1 MKFKNVKLRNKII
14 VLALFIILVF
24 TALIVFYIIPT
35 VSNIIEDRTMVK
47 LQELTDLPY
56 SEMQRQYDLYE
67 SGEKTLEQAQQDV
80 LEFTRNLRYSE
91 VEYFWINNIEGM
103 MLMHPIAEQLVD
115 TNVIGLEDPDGKLF
129 FREMIDVVKRDGEGI
144 VRYQWPKPGKDL
156 PQPKISFVKGF
167 EQWDWIVGTGVY
179 VDDLQEIKN
188 DIYGNVLII
197 SFIIIIFS
205 VGLILLIVIPL
216 NKTLKEIILHTNK
229 YKSLDFRESIGINSK
244 DELGEISMA
253 FDKVSEGLRELLQN
267 MIETSDELTQD
278 ALTMAKDVA
287 VLNQSSDKT
296 LSSTTDIS
304 AVIEETT
311 AATHTVASTVDEIK
325 EAITVVA
332 EKATEGADQA
342 SDVSKRAV
350 QLKED
355 AVNSKKDASNMYQ
368 DVKNRLAVAIED
380 AKDVSKIGKLLE
392 EILNITSQTNLLALN
407 ASIEAARAG
416 EAGKGFAVVADE
428 VGKLAEASANMV
440 EDSQK
445 TVDGIQKSVN
455 TLIDDANGILEF
467 MDSKVMSDYDK
478 LNDIGD
484 RYTGD
489 ADVFNGIMMEL
500 SAISE
505 ELTSSID
512 SIAQNMHEVQDAT
525 SQESSGVENILMM
538 TQDITE
544 KTKHVNDIIQMNI
557 KMIEELHDLI
567 NKFKI

>member
-355 AVNSKKDASNMYQ
+355 AVNSKKDASDMYQ

-478 LNDIGD
+478 LSDIGD

>member
-478 LNDIGD
+478 LSDIGD

>member
-1 MKFKNVKLRNKII
+1 MKFKNVKLRNKIV

-80 LEFTRNLRYSE
+80 LDFTRNLRYSE
-91 VEYFWINNIEGM
+91 VEYFWINDIEGM
-103 MLMHPIAEQLVD
+103 MLMHPIADQLVD

-287 VLNQSSDKT
+287 VLDESSDKT

-355 AVNSKKDASNMYQ
+355 AVNSKKDASDMYQ
-368 DVKNRLAVAIED
+368 DVKNRLAVAVED

-478 LNDIGD
+478 LSDIGD

-505 ELTSSID
+505 QLTSSID

-544 KTKHVNDIIQMNI
+544 KTKHVNEIIQMNI

>member
-1 MKFKNVKLRNKII
+1 MKFKNVKLRNKIV

-67 SGEKTLEQAQQDV
+67 SGEKTLEQAQQAV
-80 LEFTRNLRYSE
+80 LDFTRNLRYSE
-91 VEYFWINNIEGM
+91 VEYFWINDIEGM
-103 MLMHPIAEQLVD
+103 MLMHPIADQLVD

-144 VRYQWPKPGKDL
+144 VRYQWPKPGKDS

-167 EQWDWIVGTGVY
+167 EQWNWIVGTGVY

-197 SFIIIIFS
+197 SLIIIIFS

-253 FDKVSEGLRELLQN
+253 FDKVSEGLRELLQS

-287 VLNQSSDKT
+287 VLDESSDKT

-355 AVNSKKDASNMYQ
+355 AVNSKKDASDMYQ

-478 LNDIGD
+478 LSDIGD

-505 ELTSSID
+505 QLTSSID

-544 KTKHVNDIIQMNI
+544 KTKHVNEIIQMNI

>member
-1 MKFKNVKLRNKII
+1 MKFKNVKLRNKIV

-80 LEFTRNLRYSE
+80 LDFTRNLRYSE
-91 VEYFWINNIEGM
+91 VEYFWINDIEGM
-103 MLMHPIAEQLVD
+103 MLMHPIADQLVD

-144 VRYQWPKPGKDL
+144 VRYQWPKPGKDS

-167 EQWDWIVGTGVY
+167 EQWNWIVGTGVY

-197 SFIIIIFS
+197 SLIIIIFS

-253 FDKVSEGLRELLQN
+253 FDKVSEGLRELLQS

-287 VLNQSSDKT
+287 VLDESSDKT

-355 AVNSKKDASNMYQ
+355 AVNSKKDASDMYQ

-478 LNDIGD
+478 LSDIGD

-505 ELTSSID
+505 QLTSSID

-544 KTKHVNDIIQMNI
+544 KTKHVNEIIQMNI

>member
-1 MKFKNVKLRNKII
+1 MKFKNVKLRNKIV

-80 LEFTRNLRYSE
+80 LDFTRNLRYSE
-91 VEYFWINNIEGM
+91 VEYFWINDIEGM
-103 MLMHPIAEQLVD
+103 MLMHPIADQLVD

-144 VRYQWPKPGKDL
+144 VRYQWPKPGKDS

-167 EQWDWIVGTGVY
+167 EQWNWIVGTGVY

-197 SFIIIIFS
+197 SLIIIIFS

-287 VLNQSSDKT
+287 VLDESSDKT

-355 AVNSKKDASNMYQ
+355 AVNSKKDASDMYQ

-478 LNDIGD
+478 LSDIGD

-544 KTKHVNDIIQMNI
+544 KTKHVNEIIQMNI